1 MLDTFESTSRNLKVK
16 FESVKL
22 NAGDFDS
29 RKAISQIEAMIKKA
43 VEREE
48 CNICLI
54 ILPNALKTQYKK
66 VKSEALLHHKIICQI
81 TT

>member
-1 MLDTFESTSRNLKVK
+1 M
-16 FESVKL
+16 

-43 VEREE
+43 VDRED

-54 ILPNALKTQYKK
+54 VLPNALKTQYKK
-66 VKSEALLHHKIICQI
+66 VKS
-81 TT
+81 